1 MYPGAYAAAT
11 PDKPALIMADTGEVV
26 TYASLE
32 ERSVRLSRLLHER
45 GLRPGDSFTLL
56 SENSPRH
63 HEAYWAALRS
73 GLYLTAVNY
82 HLALDEILY
91 ILRDCGTC
99 VLIVSAAQADMARQ
113 IAERA
118 PQITVRFVFGG
129 SVEGFEDYE
138 SALASAPSQPFAH
151 QPCGADMQYSSG
163 TTGRPKGVRAPLPER
178 QVTEPGDPLVA
189 VFGPMYGFDENS
201 VYLSPA
207 PLYHAAPLRF
217 GGIVHALGGTVVIMP
232 RFDARTALELIEKYR
247 VTHSQ
252 WVPTM
257 FVRMLK
263 LPAEDRERFDLSSL
277 EVAVHAAAPCP
288 VEVKHAMI
296 DWWGPILYEY
306 YAATEA
312 AGITLIGPREWSQRP
327 GSVGRA
333 ALGVLHICEDDGDKG
348 RELPPG
354 QVGLVYFERETMPF
368 AYHNDPDKTR
378 AAQHPQHANWATTG
392 DIGRVDED
400 GYLYLTDR
408 RAFMIIS
415 GGVNIYPQEVENVL
429 TLHPKVLDVA
439 VIGVPDP
446 EMGEQVKAVVQPAAG
461 VATGPELERELLDYV
476 RDRIAHFKAPKS
488 VDFADTLPRTPT
500 GKLIKRLLRQQY
512 TNSRLTS

>member
-1 MYPGAYAAAT
+1 MYPGTHAVVT
-11 PDKPALIMADTGEVV
+11 PDKPALIMSDTGETV
-26 TYASLE
+26 TYAQLD
-32 ERSVRLSRLLHER
+32 ERSVRLARLLHDR

-56 SENSPRH
+56 SENSPRY

-73 GLYLTAVNY
+73 GLYLTAINH
-82 HLALDEILY
+82 HLALDEVLY
-91 ILRDCGTC
+91 ILRDCGAR
-99 VLIVSAAQADMARQ
+99 VLIVSATKADMARR

-118 PQITVRFVFGG
+118 PQVDVRLAFGG
-129 SVEGFEDYE
+129 AVDGFEDYE
-138 SALASAPSQPFAH
+138 DALRASSPVPFDH
-151 QPCGADMQYSSG
+151 QPCGLDMQYSSG
-163 TTGRPKGVRAPLPER
+163 TTGLPKGVRAPLPQR
-178 QVTEPGDPLVA
+178 QVTEPGDLLVA
-189 VFGPMYGFDENS
+189 VFGPMYGFDTET

-232 RFDARTALELIEKYR
+232 RFDALAALEAIERYR

-263 LPAEDRERFDLSSL
+263 LPEADRARFDLSSL
-277 EVAVHAAAPCP
+277 KAAIHAAAPCP
-288 VEVKHAMI
+288 VEVKRAMMQ
-296 DWWGPILYEY
+296 WWGPVLYEY

-312 AGITLIGPREWSQRP
+312 AGITLIGPHEWLGKP

-333 ALGVLHICEDDGDKG
+333 GLGVLHICDDASGDG
-348 RELPPG
+348 RELAAG
-354 QVGLVYFERETMPF
+354 EVGLVYFERETMPF
-368 AYHNDPDKTR
+368 AYHNDPEKTR
-378 AAQHPQHANWATTG
+378 SAQHPRHPNWATTG

-429 TLHPKVLDVA
+429 TMHPKVLDVA
-439 VIGVPDP
+439 VIGIPDS
-446 EMGEQVKAVVQPAAG
+446 EMGEQVKAVVQPMPG
-461 VATGPELERELLDYV
+461 VEPGPALGRELLEYV
-476 RDRIAHFKAPKS
+476 RERIAHYKAPKS
-488 VDFADTLPRTPT
+488 VDFVDELPRTPT
-500 GKLIKRLLRQQY
+500 GKLLKRVLRDRY
-512 TNSRLTS
+512 ASIAAAR